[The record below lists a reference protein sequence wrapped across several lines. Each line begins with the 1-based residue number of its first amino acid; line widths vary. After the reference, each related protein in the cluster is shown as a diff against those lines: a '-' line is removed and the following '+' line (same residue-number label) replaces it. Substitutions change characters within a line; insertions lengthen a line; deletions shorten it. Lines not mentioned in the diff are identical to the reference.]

1 MIKKRKNPE
10 HVNYFLDYINTRRK
24 ESNKKEIKQFWKLL
38 EEDAVSSNLT
48 ETSSVKDIT
57 NFLRIRM
64 ALLQGT
70 LRSIE
75 KYGELL

>member
-1 MIKKRKNPE
+1 MIS
-10 HVNYFLDYINTRRK
+10 VSNTRRK
-24 ESNKKEIKQFWKLL
+24 ESDKKEIKQFWKLL
-38 EEDAVSSNLT
+38 EEDAISSNLT

-75 KYGELL
+75 KYGESL

>member
-1 MIKKRKNPE
+1 MKTKKRKNPE

-24 ESNKKEIKQFWKLL
+24 ESDKKEIKQFWKLL
-38 EEDAVSSNLT
+38 EDAISSNLT

-57 NFLRIRM
+57 NFIRIRM

-70 LRSIE
+70 LRSME
-75 KYGELL
+75 KYGESL